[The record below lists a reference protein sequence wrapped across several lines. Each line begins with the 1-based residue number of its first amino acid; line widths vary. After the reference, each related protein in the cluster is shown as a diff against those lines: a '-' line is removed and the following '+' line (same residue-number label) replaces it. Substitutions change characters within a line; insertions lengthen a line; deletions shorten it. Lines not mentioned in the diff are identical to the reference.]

1 MDTILKVDQVT
12 QTYKSGERD
21 LTVLKNISF
30 EITRGERVAIVGPSG
45 SGKTTLLGLCAGLD
59 SPTSGTMSLCGEVI
73 NDLSENE
80 KAAIRNKN
88 VGFVFQNF
96 QLIPTLTAL
105 ENVMIPLELLKS
117 SDAYAMAK
125 NLLDRVGLKDR
136 MTHYPSQ
143 LSGGEQQRVS
153 IARAFCNSPKILFA
167 DEPTGNLDDETGSYI
182 EDLIFEMNK
191 EKGTT
196 LVLVTHDL
204 DLAAKTGRTIRLKG
218 GHIISD
224 EMSGIK
230 HNINV

>member
-1 MDTILKVDQVT
+1 MNTILDINHVSK
-12 QTYKSGERD
+12 TYKSGDRL
-21 LTVLKNISF
+21 LTVLK
-30 EITRGERVAIVGPSG
+30 EITFSIKEGERVAIVGPSG

-59 SPTSGTMSLCGEVI
+59 NPSTGELSLCGQTI
-73 NDLSENE
+73 NHLNE
-80 KAAIRNKN
+80 DQKAQLRNQN

-117 SDAYAMAK
+117 SDAYATAK
-125 NLLDRVGLKDR
+125 NLLDRVGLNDR

-196 LVLVTHDL
+196 LVLVTHDVE
-204 DLAAKTGRTIRLKG
+204 LAAKTGRTIRLKG

-224 EMSGIK
+224 EMSGIN
-230 HNINV
+230 HNVNV